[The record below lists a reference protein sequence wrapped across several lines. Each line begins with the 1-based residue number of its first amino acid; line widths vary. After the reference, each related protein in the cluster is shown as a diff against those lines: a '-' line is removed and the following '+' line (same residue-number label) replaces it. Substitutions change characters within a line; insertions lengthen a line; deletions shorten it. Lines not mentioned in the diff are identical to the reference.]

1 MQSDPTGQSLQRF
14 VEAQNRVYKS
24 VCEELSAGQ
33 KTSHWMWYIFPQLR
47 ELGHSDIARHFG
59 IASVAEARA
68 YWLHPVLGPRL
79 KECTQLVLAIEGRTV
94 HEIFGSPDDLKF
106 RSCMTLFK
114 LAVPEEPV
122 FDQALQR
129 FYGGRADEATLRL
142 LV

>member
-1 MQSDPTGQSLQRF
+1 MQSDPAGHFLQRF
-14 VEAQNRVYKS
+14 EEAQRPVYKS
-24 VCEELSAGQ
+24 VCNELAAGQ

-47 ELGHSDIARHFG
+47 ELGRSDTARHFG

-68 YWLHPVLGPRL
+68 YWLHPLLGKRL
-79 KECTQLVLAIEGRTV
+79 KQCTQLVLAVEGKSA
-94 HEIFGSPDDLKF
+94 HDIFGSPDDLKF

-114 LAVPEEPV
+114 LAAPEEPV

-129 FYGGRADEATLRL
+129 FYSGRADENTLRL

>member
-1 MQSDPTGQSLQRF
+1 MKPDPAGHSLQRF
-14 VEAQNRVYKS
+14 VEAQNPVYKC

-47 ELGHSDIARHFG
+47 ELGRSDMARHFG

-68 YWLHPVLGPRL
+68 YWLHPVLGKRL
-79 KECTQLVLAIEGRTV
+79 KESTQLVLAIEGKTA
-94 HEIFGSPDDLKF
+94 HDIFGSPDDLKF

-114 LAVPEEPV
+114 LAAPEEPV
-122 FDQALQR
+122 FEEALQR
-129 FYGGRADEATLRL
+129 FYAGRADENTLRL